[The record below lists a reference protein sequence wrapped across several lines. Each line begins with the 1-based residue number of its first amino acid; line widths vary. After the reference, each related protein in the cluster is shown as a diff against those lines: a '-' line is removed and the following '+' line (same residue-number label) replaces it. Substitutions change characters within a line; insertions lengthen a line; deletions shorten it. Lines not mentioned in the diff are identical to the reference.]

1 MPFANVNGT
10 RIHYE
15 VEGDGEPLILIPG
28 LGLDYTYYQLGVPA
42 MSAAARTIAVDP
54 RGVGQSDRDEDG
66 EYSVETWADD
76 IAELITA
83 LGYDNAHILG
93 TSLGGSI
100 ACSLAVR
107 HPDKVRSLIAVG
119 AFTELNRSVELNYA
133 LRQRLIAKIGM
144 GEEIADFIALWIM
157 TPQFLESEH
166 GQQVEANIRAGVQR
180 NSPETY
186 VAFLDAILRLGRR
199 QCATHPPLT
208 AALEKVTAPTLVA
221 CADNDHFIPAEL
233 SKVIHEAIPHSTFV
247 EIPGGGH
254 IPFIEAPD
262 LVSAAVVDFIRSLK
276 SRLIEEDD
284 CGAIR

>member
-1 MPFANVNGT
+1 MPFADINGT
-10 RIHYE
+10 RIHFQI
-15 VEGDGEPLILIPG
+15 EGEGEPLILIPG

-54 RGVGQSDRDEDG
+54 RGVGRSDKDPHET
-66 EYSVETWADD
+66 YSVEIWADD

-83 LGYDNAHILG
+83 LGYDDAHVLG
-93 TSLGGSI
+93 TSLGGAI

-107 HPDKVRSLIAVG
+107 HPEKVRSLIAVG
-119 AFTELNRSVELNYA
+119 AFTELNRSVE
-133 LRQRLIAKIGM
+133 M
-144 GEEIADFIALWIM
+144 GEEMADFIALWIM

-166 GQQVEANIRAGVQR
+166 GRQVEANIRAGVQR

-199 QCATHPPLT
+199 ESAGQPQPLT
-208 AALEKVTAPTLVA
+208 AALSKITVPTLVA

-233 SKVIHEAIPHSTFV
+233 SKVIHAAIPHSTFT

-262 LVSAAVVDFIRSLK
+262 LIASTVVDFIGSVQRS
-276 SRLIEEDD
+276 R
-284 CGAIR
+284 G

>member
-1 MPFANVNGT
+1 MPFADVNGT
-10 RIHYE
+10 RIHYQI
-15 VEGDGEPLILIPG
+15 EGAGEPLVLIPG

-42 MSAAARTIAVDP
+42 MSAAVRTIAVDP
-54 RGVGQSDRDEDG
+54 RGVGQSDKDPNC
-66 EYSVETWADD
+66 EYSVEVWADD
-76 IAELITA
+76 IAALITA

-100 ACSLAVR
+100 ACALAVR

-133 LRQRLIAKIGM
+133 LRRRLIAKIGM
-144 GEEIADFIALWIM
+144 SEEMADFIALWIM

-166 GQQVEANIRAGVQR
+166 GQQVAANIRAGVKR
-180 NSPETY
+180 NSPDTY

-199 QCATHPPLT
+199 ETGGQPQPLT
-208 AALEKVTAPTLVA
+208 AALEKITVPTLVA

-233 SKVIHEAIPHSTFV
+233 SKVIHDAIPHSTFV

-262 LVSAAVVDFIRSLK
+262 LISATAVDFIESVSN
-276 SRLIEEDD
+276 SR
-284 CGAIR
+284 G

>member
-1 MPFANVNGT
+1 MPFADVNGT
-10 RIHYE
+10 QLYYRI
-15 VEGDGEPLILIPG
+15 EGDGEPLILIPG
-28 LGLDYTYYQLGVPA
+28 LGLDHTYYQLGVPA
-42 MSAAARTIAVDP
+42 LSAATRTIAIDP
-54 RGVGQSDRDEDG
+54 RGVGRSDRDDSG

-76 IAELITA
+76 IAELIAA
-83 LGYDNAHILG
+83 LGYDDAHILG

-100 ACSLAVR
+100 ACALAVR
-107 HPDKVRSLIAVG
+107 HPNRVRSLIAVG

-133 LRQRLIAKIGM
+133 LRQRLIAKLGM
-144 GEEIADFIALWIM
+144 GAEMADFIALWIM

-166 GQQVEANIRAGVQR
+166 GRQVEANIRAGVQR

-199 QCATHPPLT
+199 EPGDGPRALT

-233 SKVIHEAIPHSTFV
+233 SRVIHDAIPQSTFV

-254 IPFIEAPD
+254 IPFIEAPE
-262 LVSAAVVDFIRSLK
+262 LITAAVVDFIESVRNG
-276 SRLIEEDD
+276 RFTQ
-284 CGAIR
+284 

>member
-1 MPFANVNGT
+1 MPFAEVNGT
-10 RIHYE
+10 RIHYQT
-15 VEGDGEPLILIPG
+15 EGAGEPLILIPG

-42 MSAAARTIAVDP
+42 MSAAVRTIAVDP
-54 RGVGQSDRDEDG
+54 RGVGKSDKDPNC
-66 EYSVETWADD
+66 EYSVEVWADD
-76 IAELITA
+76 IAALITA

-100 ACSLAVR
+100 ACALAVR

-144 GEEIADFIALWIM
+144 SEEMADFIALWIM

-166 GQQVEANIRAGVQR
+166 GQQVAANIRAGVKK
-180 NSPETY
+180 NSPDTY

-199 QCATHPPLT
+199 ETGGQPQPLT
-208 AALEKVTAPTLVA
+208 AALEKITVPTLVA

-233 SKVIHEAIPHSTFV
+233 SKVIHDAIPHSTFV

-262 LVSAAVVDFIRSLK
+262 LISATVVDFIASVAEGR
-276 SRLIEEDD
+276 
-284 CGAIR
+284 G